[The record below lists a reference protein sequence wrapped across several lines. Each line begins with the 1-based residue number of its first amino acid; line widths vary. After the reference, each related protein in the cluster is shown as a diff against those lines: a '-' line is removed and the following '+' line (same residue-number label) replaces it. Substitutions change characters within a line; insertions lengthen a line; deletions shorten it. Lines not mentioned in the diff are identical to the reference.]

1 MCGGNETVTALF
13 FSLQSSTMLSFI
25 LLSSLYSF
33 FYLSFILLSSIKYM
47 SGADGG
53 GPGMGV
59 VALERNGV
67 SFVGSKAK
75 KQQLLAGSGRGV
87 LPLPLM
93 VWIDILPTSPSRTA
107 LNVWEELINVLRKDG
122 ADPATTFVHRKKVQ
136 HAREEHMRCVPRA
149 LPRTRAPPSLTLLH
163 LLHGV
168 GFHSAA
174 TTSTVRRRLPWHGI
188 GLPRGRCLDDDQYC

>member
-25 LLSSLYSF
+25 LLSSFYSF

-93 VWIDILPTSPSRTA
+93 VWIDILPTSPAPRSTCGRSSSTCSARTA
-107 LNVWEELINVLRKDG
+107 PTPPPPLSTARRCSTRENICG
-122 ADPATTFVHRKKVQ
+122 AFL
-136 HAREEHMRCVPRA
+136 A
-149 LPRTRAPPSLTLLH
+149 LYR
-163 LLHGV
+163 
-168 GFHSAA
+168 
-174 TTSTVRRRLPWHGI
+174 
-188 GLPRGRCLDDDQYC
+188 GLEPHHP